1 MNNGK
6 ICVSV
11 FANTAE
17 ELVSLLRRAETVAD
31 VVEMRF
37 DGLDSEN
44 IRIAFEE
51 LKSPKQI
58 LLTMRPKAQ
67 GGHSPRNLTERVGFW
82 MEFALHP
89 GIDHQS
95 IWLDH
100 EHDLISQKDF
110 MFWVDQ
116 CFIVRSRH
124 YREGD
129 VGVNLDKA
137 YDTVVSEAEV
147 GKIAV
152 DSEEAFDAIDVWKQ
166 LVKAN
171 EAGRRA
177 IAIAMGEAGKW
188 TRILG
193 PAHGAF
199 LTYASLEAGSET
211 APGQITAEDMVDV
224 FRVRDLDKETDV
236 YGIIAAKTEYS
247 ASPWMHNAAFKSAGV
262 NAVFVPLKTTDLDQF
277 MKRMVLP
284 GSREVELNFKGFS
297 VTNPY
302 KQEIMQY
309 LDEVDETA
317 ARIGAVNTV
326 KIEDGKL
333 YGYNT
338 DAHGFISTLKEKYG
352 DLKGARVALFG
363 AGGAARACVVTLLD
377 EGATIGLFARN
388 EEKGK
393 AFAEDFGIA
402 FQGGLAGDR
411 QFADDFDVVVNS
423 TPLGTFGPSSNFAV
437 LSTSQLGG
445 LKLVYDLV
453 YNPPETQLMRE
464 AAGADVPAVGGM
476 EMVVAQGAKQFEIW
490 TGKEAPVEEMRA
502 AIEKRLQ
509 AE

>member
-17 ELVSLLRRAETVAD
+17 ELVSMLRRAETVAD

-37 DGLDSEN
+37 DGLDPEN
-44 IRIAFEE
+44 IRIAFEQ

-67 GGHSPRNLTERVGFW
+67 GGHSGRNLTERVGFW

-116 CFIVRSRH
+116 CFLVRSKH
-124 YREGD
+124 FLEGD
-129 VGVNLDKA
+129 VGIDLDNA
-137 YDTVVSEAEV
+137 YDTVVSDAEV

-152 DSEEAFDAIDVWKQ
+152 EAKEAFDAIDVWKQ

-199 LTYASLEAGSET
+199 LTYASLEEGSET
-211 APGQITAEDMVDV
+211 APGQITAEDMADV
-224 FRVRDLDKETDV
+224 YRVRELDKETDV
-236 YGIIAAKTEYS
+236 YGIIAANTTYS

-262 NAVFVPLKTTDLDQF
+262 NGVFVPLQTTDLDQF
-277 MKRMVLP
+277 MKRLVLP

-302 KQEIMQY
+302 KQQIMQY

-333 YGYNT
+333 CGYNT
-338 DAHGFISTLKEKYG
+338 DAYGFISTLKEHYG
-352 DLKGARVALFG
+352 DLSGARVALFG
-363 AGGAARACVVTLLD
+363 AGGAARACVASLLD
-377 EGATIGLFARN
+377 EGAAVSLFARN

-393 AFAEDFGIA
+393 AIAEEFGIPYE
-402 FQGGLAGDR
+402 GLAGER
-411 QFADDFDVVVNS
+411 QFGEEFDIVVNA
-423 TPLGTFGPSSNFAV
+423 TPLGTVGSASNFAV
-437 LSTSQLGG
+437 LTAPQLGG

-453 YNPPETQLMRE
+453 YNPPETRLMRE
-464 AAGADVPAVGGM
+464 AAEAGVKAVGGV
-476 EMVVAQGAKQFEIW
+476 EMVVAQGAEQFELW
-490 TGKEAPVEEMRA
+490 TGKEAPLSEMRA
-502 AIEKRLQ
+502 AIDKRLQ
-509 AE
+509 AQ